1 MIVMIV
7 SEKVFFLIWYIIDDE
22 NMILFIFII
31 FFLNFFII
39 LKIREIEFLKN
50 KYVLIIVDNKI
61 NISILIEL

>member
-61 NISILIEL
+61 NISVLIEL